1 MREKKMDRVAYLY
14 LLGAAFLWGGNW
26 VAVRYAVREMP
37 PLVFVTARTVLAAIV
52 GLLLVIK
59 LKGNW
64 KPALKDIKLIAFL
77 GLVGIFGFNLLQSF
91 GLRNTTA
98 INGSLIN
105 AATPMLTIVLSKM
118 LIKEK
123 LQLMQLMGILIS
135 FLGVV
140 WVATNGSWTI
150 LRSLKFNLGD
160 VMILIAAACWSI
172 YSIYG
177 KKPTLE
183 YSAVAVTA
191 YASLFAA
198 LYFLP
203 LGLTQYQLKPV
214 HSISWAG
221 VLAVGYSVSVGVFAQ
236 IAWLKGVSLIGP
248 SRASIFMNL
257 LPLSTLAFAALLLGE
272 MITLNQLIGGVFVL
286 GGVYFTTYSRK
297 ILKTDC

>member
-1 MREKKMDRVAYLY
+1 MRVKNNDKVAYFF
-14 LLGAAFLWGGNW
+14 LLGAAILWGGNW
-26 VAVRYAVREMP
+26 VAVRYAVQEMP
-37 PLVFVTARTVLAAIV
+37 PLVFVTARTILAAIF

-59 LKGNW
+59 LPSNR
-64 KPALKDIKLIAFL
+64 KPALKDLKLFAFL
-77 GLVGIFGFNLLQSF
+77 GFIGIFGFNILQSF
-91 GLRNTTA
+91 GLKNTTA

-105 AATPMLTIVLSKM
+105 AATPILTIVLSKM

-123 LQLMQLMGILIS
+123 LGSLQLLGILIS
-135 FLGVV
+135 FLGVI
-140 WVATNGSWTI
+140 WVATNGSWMVLTT
-150 LRSLKFNLGD
+150 LRFNLGD
-160 VMILIAAACWSI
+160 LMILIAATCWSI

-177 KKPTLE
+177 KKPTLD

-214 HSISWAG
+214 HSISWDG
-221 VLAVGYSVSVGVFAQ
+221 VLAVGYSVSVGGFGQ

-257 LPLSTLAFAALLLGE
+257 LPLSTLAFASLLLGE

-286 GGVYFTTYSRK
+286 GGVYFTTSSRSK
-297 ILKTDC
+297 LKTNG